1 MSQMSLTAAAA
12 RERAPVNGVDT
23 RSLFATIN
31 VVRQQ
36 PDLAPFRFRASN
48 RWLGGTHSRTRIES
62 FSGAGGDQ
70 RHAAEFKDGSRI
82 EAAIRRNSSGRNH
95 DASV

>member
-1 MSQMSLTAAAA
+1 MSQ
-12 RERAPVNGVDT
+12 
-23 RSLFATIN
+23 IN

-36 PDLAPFRFRASN
+36 PDLAPFRFHASN
-48 RWLGGTHSRTRIES
+48 RWLAGTHGRTRIES

-70 RHAAEFKDGSRI
+70 GHAAEFKDASRI
-82 EAAIRRNSSGRNH
+82 EAAIRRNSSERNH